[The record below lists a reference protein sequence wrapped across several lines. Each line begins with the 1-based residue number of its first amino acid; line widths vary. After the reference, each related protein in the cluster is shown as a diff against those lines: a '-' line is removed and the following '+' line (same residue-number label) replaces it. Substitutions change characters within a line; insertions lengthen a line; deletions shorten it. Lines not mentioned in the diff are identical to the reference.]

1 MNIGTQ
7 DGIHEH
13 LVQKVLPQVVGNN
26 LNLTVTKPKHME
38 MTMTKINNYI
48 KRLIM
53 SFLAMAM
60 IVIPGTALAAMP
72 DPIKKDML
80 EKGKKV
86 YFKRCVWCH
95 GVEGGGDGPSAE
107 RLFTRPR
114 NFIQGTFKIRVTD
127 SGELPMDINLI
138 NTVKNGLQGSAMPAW
153 GEFLAEDEILAVVQF
168 VKSLVQDREWDDED
182 EEVNN
187 VITGVGAD
195 LGDSGKGALG
205 DAPWAAT
212 TGPYHLGVPQ
222 EHIDAGKELFM
233 KNKCWECHGGEGRG
247 DGNPTMKDDWGFP
260 IVAANW
266 QQCWNF
272 RGARRDPF
280 NPFVIAR
287 TISTGLNGTPMP
299 NFREQLTGPERWQV
313 AAFVNSLCPRKKID
327 PLTNKPIPDF
337 LIQSVYTEGKVVE
350 KINDPSWYS
359 PDTDYRI
366 VPLAEELVDNPMKHH
381 IAMAGQ
387 ITRGKRNFDPK
398 ADNLWV
404 SSRWSAEDQAVYYLV
419 EYDLRFMSEDPE
431 YPDAV
436 AIQWPAKLQDLFG
449 AEKPYFIFGD
459 SKKPVDVWKAS
470 FMAKDYSATNAP
482 NDKGYQL
489 DVTVA
494 ETVGNGFDAIAEKD
508 SEAKVEVVD
517 SIFHQGRVKVMFKRA
532 LKTEGE
538 YDVQIP
544 TEQFIPVSF
553 MQWAGR
559 DKEHDEHMAIST
571 WYYTIL
577 KPALPDSLYYMPP
590 IIATIFICFQGW
602 LVWMTKRTRKMYDTG
617 KVQRDELPK

>member
-1 MNIGTQ
+1 M
-7 DGIHEH
+7 
-13 LVQKVLPQVVGNN
+13 VGNN

-95 GVEGGGDGPSAE
+95 GVEGGGDGPSAD

-187 VITGVGAD
+187 VITEISAD
-195 LGDSGKGALG
+195 NGKGPLG
-205 DAPWAAT
+205 DAPWGST
-212 TGPYHLGVPQ
+212 SGPYHLGVPQ
-222 EHIDAGKELFM
+222 EHIDAGKELFI
-233 KNKCWECHGGEGRG
+233 KNKCFECHGGEGRG

-272 RGARRDPF
+272 RGARRDPY

-350 KINDPSWYS
+350 KINDPSWAS

-366 VPLAEELVDNPMKHH
+366 VPLAEELVDNPKKHY

-398 ADNLWV
+398 TDNLWV

-419 EYDLRFMSEDPE
+419 EYDLRFMSDDPE

-436 AIQWPAKLQDLFG
+436 AIEWPAKLQDLYG

-470 FMAKDYSATNAP
+470 FMAKDYGATNAP

-489 DVTVA
+489 DVSVT

-508 SEAKVEVVD
+508 SESKVEVVD
-517 SIFHQGRVKVMFKRA
+517 SIFHQGRVKVMFKRS

-538 YDVQIP
+538 NDVQIP
-544 TEQFIPVSF
+544 IKQFIPVAF

>member
-1 MNIGTQ
+1 M
-7 DGIHEH
+7 
-13 LVQKVLPQVVGNN
+13 VGNN

-38 MTMTKINNYI
+38 MTMTNKNYI

-53 SFLAMAM
+53 FFLAVALFAT
-60 IVIPGTALAAMP
+60 PGAVFAGVP
-72 DPIKKDML
+72 DGVKKDLL

-107 RLFTRPR
+107 RLYTRPR
-114 NFIQGTFKIRVTD
+114 NFIQGTFKIRTTD
-127 SGELPMDINLI
+127 SGELPMESDLI
-138 NTVKNGLQGSAMPAW
+138 KTVKNGLQGSAMPAW
-153 GEFLAEDEILAVVQF
+153 GEFLAEDEIVAVVNF
-168 VKSLVQDREWDDED
+168 VKTLVQDRSFDDTED

-187 VITGVGAD
+187 VITGIAAD
-195 LGDSGKGALG
+195 NGKGPLG

-222 EHIDAGKELFM
+222 EHIDAGKELFI
-233 KNKCWECHGGEGRG
+233 KNKCMECHGGEGRG

-266 QQCWNF
+266 QECWNF

-280 NPFVIAR
+280 NPFNVAR
-287 TISTGLNGTPMP
+287 TISTGLNGSPMP
-299 NFREQLTGPERWQV
+299 NFREQMTGKERWQV

-327 PLTNKPIPDF
+327 PLTNKPVPDF
-337 LIQSVYTEGKVVE
+337 LIQSVYTEGPVVP
-350 KINDPSWYS
+350 KITDPSWAS
-359 PDTDYRI
+359 PYTDHRI
-366 VPLAEELVDNPMKHH
+366 VPLAEELVDNPMRHY

-398 ADNLWV
+398 TDNLWV
-404 SSRWSAEDQAVYYLV
+404 SSRWSAEEQAVYYLV
-419 EYDLRFMSEDPE
+419 EYDNRFLSTDPE

-436 AIQWPAKLQDLFG
+436 AIQWPGQLQDLFG
-449 AEKPYFIFGD
+449 AEKPYFIYGD

-470 FMAKDYSATNAP
+470 FMAKDYNATNAP

-489 DVTVA
+489 DVSVA
-494 ETVGNGFDAIAEKD
+494 EFKGNGFDAIADKE
-508 SEAKVEVVD
+508 SEGKVEVVD
-517 SIFHQGRVKVMFKRA
+517 SIFHQGRVKVMFKRS
-532 LKTEGE
+532 LTTEGE
-538 YDVQIP
+538 DDVQIP
-544 TEQFIPVSF
+544 SEKFIPVSF
-553 MQWAGR
+553 MQWAGW

-590 IIATIFICFQGW
+590 IIAAVFICFQGW
-602 LVWMTKRTRKMYDTG
+602 LVWMTKRTRKMYDAG

>member
-1 MNIGTQ
+1 M
-7 DGIHEH
+7 
-13 LVQKVLPQVVGNN
+13 VGNN

-95 GVEGGGDGPSAE
+95 GVEGGGDGPSAD

-153 GEFLAEDEILAVVQF
+153 GEFLAEDEILSVVQF

-187 VITGVGAD
+187 VITEISAD
-195 LGDSGKGALG
+195 NGKGPLG
-205 DAPWAAT
+205 DAPWGST
-212 TGPYHLGVPQ
+212 SGPYHLGVPQ
-222 EHIDAGKELFM
+222 EHIDAGKELFI
-233 KNKCWECHGGEGRG
+233 KNKCFECHGGEGRG

-272 RGARRDPF
+272 RGARRDAY

-299 NFREQLTGPERWQV
+299 NFREQMTGPERWQV

-350 KINDPSWYS
+350 KINDPSWAS
-359 PDTDYRI
+359 PDTDHRI
-366 VPLAEELVDNPMKHH
+366 VPLAEELVDNPKKHY

-398 ADNLWV
+398 TDNLWV
-404 SSRWSAEDQAVYYLV
+404 SSRWSAEDQAIYYLV
-419 EYDLRFMSEDPE
+419 EYDLRFMSDDPE

-436 AIQWPAKLQDLFG
+436 AIEWPAKLQDLYG

-470 FMAKDYSATNAP
+470 FMAKDYGATNAP

-489 DVTVA
+489 DVSVT

-508 SEAKVEVVD
+508 SESKVEVVD
-517 SIFHQGRVKVMFKRA
+517 SIFHQGRVKVMFKRS

-538 YDVQIP
+538 NDVQIP
-544 TEQFIPVSF
+544 IKQFIPVAF

>member
-1 MNIGTQ
+1 M
-7 DGIHEH
+7 
-13 LVQKVLPQVVGNN
+13 VGNN

-38 MTMTKINNYI
+38 MTMTKNNNYI

-95 GVEGGGDGPSAE
+95 GVEGGGDGPSAD

-187 VITGVGAD
+187 VITEISAD
-195 LGDSGKGALG
+195 NGKGPLG
-205 DAPWAAT
+205 DAPWGAT
-212 TGPYHLGVPQ
+212 SGPYHLGVPQ
-222 EHIDAGKELFM
+222 EHIDAGKELFI
-233 KNKCWECHGGEGRG
+233 KNKCFECHGGEGRG

-272 RGARRDPF
+272 RGARRDAY

-350 KINDPSWYS
+350 KINDPSWAS

-366 VPLAEELVDNPMKHH
+366 VPLAEELVDNPKKHY

-398 ADNLWV
+398 TDNLWV

-419 EYDLRFMSEDPE
+419 EYDLRFMSDDPE

-436 AIQWPAKLQDLFG
+436 AIEWPAKLQDLYG

-470 FMAKDYSATNAP
+470 FMAKDYGATNAP

-489 DVTVA
+489 DVSVT

-508 SEAKVEVVD
+508 SESKVEVVD
-517 SIFHQGRVKVMFKRA
+517 SIFHQGRVKVMFKRS

-538 YDVQIP
+538 NDVQIP
-544 TEQFIPVSF
+544 IKQFIPVAF

>member
-1 MNIGTQ
+1 M
-7 DGIHEH
+7 
-13 LVQKVLPQVVGNN
+13 VGNN

-38 MTMTKINNYI
+38 MTMTKKNNYI

-95 GVEGGGDGPSAE
+95 GVEGGGDGPSAD

-187 VITGVGAD
+187 VITEISAD
-195 LGDSGKGALG
+195 NGKGPLG
-205 DAPWAAT
+205 DAPWGAT
-212 TGPYHLGVPQ
+212 SGPYHLGVPQ
-222 EHIDAGKELFM
+222 EHIDAGKELFI
-233 KNKCWECHGGEGRG
+233 KNKCFECHGGEGRG

-272 RGARRDPF
+272 RGARRDAY

-350 KINDPSWYS
+350 KINDPSWAS
-359 PDTDYRI
+359 PDTDHRI
-366 VPLAEELVDNPMKHH
+366 VPLAEELVDNPKKHY

-398 ADNLWV
+398 TDNLWV

-419 EYDLRFMSEDPE
+419 EYDLRFMSDDPE

-436 AIQWPAKLQDLFG
+436 AIEWPAKLQDLYG

-470 FMAKDYSATNAP
+470 FMAKDYGATNAP

-489 DVTVA
+489 DVSVT

-508 SEAKVEVVD
+508 SESKVEVVD
-517 SIFHQGRVKVMFKRA
+517 SIFHQGRVKVMFKRS

-538 YDVQIP
+538 NDVQIP
-544 TEQFIPVSF
+544 IKQFIPVAF